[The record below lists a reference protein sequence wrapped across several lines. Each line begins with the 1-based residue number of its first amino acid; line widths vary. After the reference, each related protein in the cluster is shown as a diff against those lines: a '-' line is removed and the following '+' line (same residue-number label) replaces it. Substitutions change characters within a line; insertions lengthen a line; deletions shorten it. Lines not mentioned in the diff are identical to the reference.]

1 MVASQE
7 RQKISRGV
15 SPEGV
20 ALLKAEISSMTAA
33 KNGILGRLFDPQ
45 QGRTLE
51 MALDRLVIYG
61 EKILFKR
68 DKKTGEFSIS
78 THNGTAVGESPTNA
92 QFVLSSISAV
102 VRDRQETEEVYK
114 RVRSGDEFILR
125 LGEEA
130 KVGR

>member
-7 RQKISRGV
+7 RQKIIRGI

-20 ALLKAEISSMTAA
+20 VLLKAEISSV

-51 MALDRLVIYG
+51 MALARLEIYG
-61 EKILFKR
+61 ERVLFKR

-78 THNGTAVGESPTNA
+78 THNGTAVGRSPTNA
-92 QFVLSSISAV
+92 QFVLSSISTVAKDG
-102 VRDRQETEEVYK
+102 REIKEMYS

-125 LGEEA
+125 LDEEA